1 MGRPV
6 AVTGAAAAIAAGL
19 AAATGATGDPAGSEL
34 TTLAFD
40 RSASDTSVAELR
52 LAQSDAERVTAD
64 RSATNNRRSVV
75 AAQQATVEQARAAK
89 LAKQRK
95 EAAEAAA
102 RAAARTRVIANAQK
116 DPKAVAQLLMPEY
129 GFGESQWPCLET
141 LWIGESDWRWWA
153 ENPSS
158 GAYGIPQS
166 LPARKMATVGADYRT
181 NPVTQIK
188 WGLQY
193 IKDAYGTPC
202 SALDAWES
210 RSPHWY

>member
-202 SALDAWES
+202 EALDAWES

>member
-1 MGRPV
+1 M

-19 AAATGATGDPAGSEL
+19 AAATGATGNPADSEL
-34 TTLAFD
+34 TTLSFD
-40 RSASDTSVAELR
+40 RAASDTSVAELR

-75 AAQQATVEQARAAK
+75 AAQQATAEQARAAK
-89 LAKQRK
+89 IAKQRK

-102 RAAARTRVIANAQK
+102 RAAARKRVIANAQK

-202 SALDAWES
+202 DALDAWES

>member
-1 MGRPV
+1 MGRPAV
-6 AVTGAAAAIAAGL
+6 VTGAAAAIAAGL
-19 AAATGATGDPAGSEL
+19 AAAHGAAGGSGTAEL
-34 TTLAFD
+34 TTLAID
-40 RSASDTSVAELR
+40 RSASDTSVVELR
-52 LAQSDAERVTAD
+52 MAQSDAERVTAD

-75 AAQQATVEQARAAK
+75 AAQQATAEQARAAK
-89 LAKQRK
+89 VAKQRK
-95 EAAEAAA
+95 EAAAAAA

-116 DPKAVAQLLMPEY
+116 DPKAVARLLLPEY
-129 GFGESQWPCLET
+129 GFGESQWSCLED

>member
-1 MGRPV
+1 M
-6 AVTGAAAAIAAGL
+6 TGAAAAIAAGL
-19 AAATGATGDPAGSEL
+19 AAATGAAGDPAGSEL
-34 TTLAFD
+34 TALAFD

-75 AAQQATVEQARAAK
+75 AAQQATADQARAAK

-166 LPARKMATVGADYRT
+166 LPARKMATVGADNRT

-202 SALDAWES
+202 DALDAWES

>member
-1 MGRPV
+1 MV
-6 AVTGAAAAIAAGL
+6 
-19 AAATGATGDPAGSEL
+19 ATGAVAAITAGFAASSGTIGDSGGSEL
-34 TTLAFD
+34 ATLAFD
-40 RSASDTSVAELR
+40 RSASDASAAEFR
-52 LAQSDAERVTAD
+52 LAQADAERVAAD

-75 AAQQATVEQARAAK
+75 AAQVASAERARAAK
-89 LAKQRK
+89 LAEQRRV
-95 EAAEAAA
+95 AAEAAA
-102 RAAARTRVIANAQK
+102 RAAARQQVIANAQQ
-116 DPKAVAQLLMPEY
+116 DPKAVARLLLPEY
-129 GFGESQWPCLET
+129 GFSESQWPCLED
-141 LWIGESDWRWWA
+141 LWIGESDWRWSA

-166 LPARKMATVGADYRT
+166 LPASKMATVGADYRT

-193 IKDAYGTPC
+193 IKDAYGSPC